1 MTQPI
6 CKTKYWS
13 FSDTELLNVIPRDF
27 LDDPIIIE
35 LVDRLTHRNEELREA
50 QKKLED
56 LDA

>member
-1 MTQPI
+1 VTQPI